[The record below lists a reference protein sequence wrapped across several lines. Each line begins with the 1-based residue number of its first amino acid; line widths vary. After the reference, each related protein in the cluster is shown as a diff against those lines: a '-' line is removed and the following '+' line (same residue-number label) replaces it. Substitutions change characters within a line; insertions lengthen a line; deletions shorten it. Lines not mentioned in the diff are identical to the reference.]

1 MILADSLNF
10 SLIRYLMNE
19 VKISVLEAKLESIRL
34 SYEALKIQYD
44 KNIDILNGLTPKV
57 GQKRKRIWMEY

>member
-1 MILADSLNF
+1 
-10 SLIRYLMNE
+10 MNE

-57 GQKRKRIWMEY
+57 GQKRKRWQCDI